1 MNLEEM
7 LPIGSIPTILPNIA
21 STTSFE
27 TKITKN
33 CHFLT
38 GIDFNLLS
46 MQKDVKCPRIF
57 FSIKLFTKG
66 KIFASCSNFHQNWSA
81 SEEKKIPRRCQ
92 PAKTAVSPLS
102 SPLGT
107 SITSRRLDF
116 WEIST
121 FNVGI
126 FAYF

>member
-1 MNLEEM
+1 MNLEGM

-21 STTSFE
+21 CTTLFE

-57 FSIKLFTKG
+57 FSIKRFTKD
-66 KIFASCSNFHQNWSA
+66 KIFTSCFNFDQNWSI
-81 SEEKKIPRRCQ
+81 SEEKKCPEDVSLRKQPFLLSPRRWGR
-92 PAKTAVSPLS
+92 PLQAAGS
-102 SPLGT
+102 NFG
-107 SITSRRLDF
+107 
-116 WEIST
+116 
-121 FNVGI
+121 G
-126 FAYF
+126 